1 MIKTPLKA
9 PNSHGLAED
18 LAFSLY
24 AMNIEE
30 RRDRMQKALGHLIN
44 YPEDEDEIQDMF
56 ELTDEEWTLV
66 REGVA

>member
-1 MIKTPLKA
+1 MKFTLKA
-9 PNSHGLAED
+9 PNDYGPVED
-18 LAFSLY
+18 LAFTMY
-24 AMNIEE
+24 AMDIEE

-56 ELTDEEWTLV
+56 ELTDDEWALV